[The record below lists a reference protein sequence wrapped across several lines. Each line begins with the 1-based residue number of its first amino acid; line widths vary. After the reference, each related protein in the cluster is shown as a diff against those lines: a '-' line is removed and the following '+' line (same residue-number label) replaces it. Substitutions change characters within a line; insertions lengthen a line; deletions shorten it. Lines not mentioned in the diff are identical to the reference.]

1 MRLDWKA
8 DMGVIVV
15 GMADL
20 KVAKNP
26 DILTTLG
33 LGSCVGIT
41 LYDKVKKIGGLAH
54 VMLPTYK
61 GFEGQNIAKFADSAI
76 IELVNQLTRM
86 GVQRNSLVA
95 KIAGGAH
102 MFGHTQNNDMLKI
115 GERNAKASL
124 AILSQLRIP
133 VQANDTGGT
142 HGRTIELNT
151 DTGAL
156 KIRTV
161 GAGEKFI

>member
-1 MRLDWKA
+1 
-8 DMGVIVV
+8 MGLIVV

-41 LYDKVKKIGGLAH
+41 LYDKTQKIGGLAH

-76 IELVNQLTRM
+76 IELVKQLLRI
-86 GVQRNSLVA
+86 GASRNMLVA
-95 KIAGGAH
+95 KLAGGAH
-102 MFGHTQNNDMLKI
+102 MFGNTQNNDMLKI
-115 GERNAKASL
+115 GERNAAASV
-124 AILSQLRIP
+124 AILKQLGIP
-133 VQANDTGGT
+133 IQANDTGGS
-142 HGRTIELNT
+142 HGRTIELYLDN
-151 DTGAL
+151 GAL
-156 KIRTV
+156 KIKTV
-161 GAGEKFI
+161 GAGERFI

>member
-1 MRLDWKA
+1 M
-8 DMGVIVV
+8 IVV

-20 KVAKNP
+20 KVAKYP
-26 DILTTLG
+26 DVLTTLG

-41 LYDKVKKIGGLAH
+41 LFDRAKKIGGLAH

-61 GFEGQNIAKFADSAI
+61 GFEGQTIAKFADSAI
-76 IELVNQLTRM
+76 IELVNQLARI
-86 GVQRNSLVA
+86 GAARGALVA
-95 KIAGGAH
+95 KLAGGAH
-102 MFGHTQNNDMLKI
+102 MFGRTQNNDMLKI
-115 GERNAKASL
+115 GERNAAASL
-124 AILSQLRIP
+124 AILRQLSIP
-133 VQANDTGGT
+133 VAANDTGGS

-156 KIRTV
+156 KIRTI

>member
-1 MRLDWKA
+1 
-8 DMGVIVV
+8 MGVIVV

-20 KVAKNP
+20 KVAKSP

-41 LYDKVKKIGGLAH
+41 LYDKIKKIGGLAH

-61 GFEGQNIAKFADSAI
+61 GYEGQNIAKFADSAI
-76 IELVNQLTRM
+76 IELVKQLAGIGAPRNQ
-86 GVQRNSLVA
+86 LVA

-102 MFGHTQNNDMLKI
+102 MFGRTQNNDMLKI
-115 GERNAKASL
+115 GERNAAASL
-124 AILSQLRIP
+124 AVLKQLGIP
-133 VQANDTGGT
+133 VQANDTGGS
-142 HGRTIELNT
+142 HGRTIELYI

-156 KIRTV
+156 KIRSV

>member
-1 MRLDWKA
+1 MA
-8 DMGVIVV
+8 VIVV

-20 KVAKNP
+20 KVAKHP
-26 DILTTLG
+26 DTLTTLG

-41 LYDKVKKIGGLAH
+41 LFDKAKKIGGMAH
-54 VMLPTYK
+54 CMLPTYK
-61 GFEGQNIAKFADSAI
+61 GFEGQSIAKFVDSAV
-76 IELVNQLTRM
+76 IELINQLVRI
-86 GVQRNSLVA
+86 GASRPSLVA

-102 MFGHTQNNDMLKI
+102 MFGRTQNNDMLKI
-115 GERNAKASL
+115 GERNAAAGL
-124 AILSQLRIP
+124 AILRQLSIP

-142 HGRTIELNT
+142 HGRTIELNIES
-151 DTGAL
+151 GAL

>member
-1 MRLDWKA
+1 MA
-8 DMGVIVV
+8 MIVV

-20 KVAKNP
+20 KVAKSP

-33 LGSCVGIT
+33 LGSCIGIT
-41 LYDKVKKIGGLAH
+41 LYDRVSKIGGLAH

-76 IELVNQLTRM
+76 IELLKQITRI
-86 GVQRNSLVA
+86 GASKNSLVA

-102 MFGHTQNNDMLKI
+102 MFGRAQNSDIMKI

-124 AILSQLRIP
+124 AILSQLGIS
-133 VQANDTGGT
+133 VQANDTGGS
-142 HGRTIELNT
+142 HGRTIELYT

-156 KIRTV
+156 KIKTV
-161 GAGEKFI
+161 GLGEKII

>member
-1 MRLDWKA
+1 
-8 DMGVIVV
+8 MGVIVV

-20 KVAKNP
+20 KVAKSP

-33 LGSCVGIT
+33 LGSCVGVT
-41 LYDKVKKIGGLAH
+41 LYDKAKKIGGMAH

-76 IELVNQLTRM
+76 IELINQLSRA
-86 GVQRNSLVA
+86 GVARNAVVA

-102 MFGHTQNNDMLKI
+102 MFGRTQNNDMLKI
-115 GERNAKASL
+115 GERNAAACT
-124 AILSQLRIP
+124 AILKQLGIP
-133 VQANDTGGT
+133 IVANDTGGSR
-142 HGRTIELNT
+142 GRTIELNMEN
-151 DTGAL
+151 GAL
-156 KIRTV
+156 KIKSV

>member
-1 MRLDWKA
+1 
-8 DMGVIVV
+8 MGVIVV

-20 KVAKNP
+20 KVAKSP
-26 DILTTLG
+26 DTLTTLG

-41 LYDKVKKIGGLAH
+41 LFDRVKKIGGMAH

-76 IELVNQLTRM
+76 IELVKQLAGI
-86 GVQRNSLVA
+86 GVNRASLVA

-102 MFGHTQNNDMLKI
+102 MFGRTQNNDMLKI
-115 GERNAKASL
+115 GERNAAASL
-124 AILSQLRIP
+124 AILKQLGIP

-142 HGRTIELNT
+142 HGRTIELNM

>member
-1 MRLDWKA
+1 
-8 DMGVIVV
+8 MGVIVV

-20 KVAKNP
+20 KVAKAP

-33 LGSCVGIT
+33 LGSCIGIT
-41 LYDKVKKIGGLAH
+41 LYDQAKKIGGMAH
-54 VMLPTYK
+54 IMLPTYK

-76 IELVNQLTRM
+76 IELVNQLARI
-86 GVQRNSLVA
+86 GAPRGSLVG

-102 MFGHTQNNDMLKI
+102 MFGRTQNNDMLKI
-115 GERNAKASL
+115 GERNAAASL
-124 AILSQLRIP
+124 AILKQLGIP
-133 VQANDTGGT
+133 VKANDTGGT
-142 HGRTIELNT
+142 HGRTIELHIDN
-151 DTGAL
+151 GAL

>member
-1 MRLDWKA
+1 
-8 DMGVIVV
+8 MGVIVV

-26 DILTTLG
+26 DTLTTLG

-41 LYDKVKKIGGLAH
+41 LFDKAKKIGGMAH

-76 IELVNQLTRM
+76 IELVKQLASL
-86 GVQRNSLVA
+86 GVSRNAVVA

-102 MFGHTQNNDMLKI
+102 MFGRTQNNDMLKI
-115 GERNAKASL
+115 GERNAAASL
-124 AILSQLRIP
+124 AILKQLGIP
-133 VQANDTGGT
+133 VIANDTGGS
-142 HGRTIELNT
+142 HGRTIELNI
-151 DTGAL
+151 DNGAL
-156 KIRTV
+156 RIKTV

>member
-1 MRLDWKA
+1 
-8 DMGVIVV
+8 MGVLVV

-26 DILTTLG
+26 DNLTTLG

-41 LYDKVKKIGGLAH
+41 LYDKNQKIGGLAH

-76 IELVNQLTRM
+76 IELVNQLARIGASRKLLT
-86 GVQRNSLVA
+86 A

-102 MFGHTQNNDMLKI
+102 MFGNTQSNDMLKI
-115 GERNAKASL
+115 GERNAAASL
-124 AILSQLRIP
+124 AILKQLGIP

-142 HGRTIELNT
+142 HGRTIELYTEN
-151 DTGAL
+151 GSL

>member
-1 MRLDWKA
+1 
-8 DMGVIVV
+8 MGMIVV

-20 KVAKNP
+20 KVARHP

-33 LGSCVGIT
+33 LGSCIGIT
-41 LYDKVKKIGGLAH
+41 LFDKNAKIGGLAH

-76 IELVNQLTRM
+76 IELVNQITRF
-86 GVQRNSLVA
+86 GAARSALVA

-102 MFGHTQNNDMLKI
+102 MFGHSQNNDIMKI
-115 GERNAKASL
+115 GERNTKATL

-133 VQANDTGGT
+133 VYADDTGGS
-142 HGRTIELNT
+142 HGRTIELYT

-161 GAGEKFI
+161 GKGEKFI

>member
-1 MRLDWKA
+1 MA
-8 DMGVIVV
+8 VIVV

-26 DILTTLG
+26 DVLTTLG

-41 LYDKVKKIGGLAH
+41 LYDKILKLGGLAH

-61 GFEGQNIAKFADSAI
+61 GFEGQTIAKFADSAI
-76 IELVNQLTRM
+76 IELVNQLGRI
-86 GVQRNSLVA
+86 GAQRSHLVA

-102 MFGHTQNNDMLKI
+102 MFGRTQNNDMLKI
-115 GERNAKASL
+115 GERNAAASL
-124 AILSQLRIP
+124 AVLKQIGIP

-142 HGRTIELNT
+142 HGRTIELYI